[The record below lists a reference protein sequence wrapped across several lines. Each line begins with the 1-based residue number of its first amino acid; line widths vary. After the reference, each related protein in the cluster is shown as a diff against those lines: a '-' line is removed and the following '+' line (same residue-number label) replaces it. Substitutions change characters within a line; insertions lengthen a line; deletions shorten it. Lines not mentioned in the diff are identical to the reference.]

1 MLTAEEV
8 RSVTFR
14 KANLGGCRPEDVE
27 AFKEEVAETLEQYK
41 RDKIDLVKKLDILAK
56 RIEEYRK
63 DEENVR
69 GALLN
74 AQKVMDSTVKEAN
87 AKAEEII
94 KNAQLKAQDI
104 VVGANASVVKQ
115 KNDYLK
121 LQADAVVLREQ
132 LLETYNS
139 HIRMLEDLP
148 TAKEIGNTKAQLDR
162 DYPTSDAVYAPVKEE
177 APAQEEEVVDISAQ
191 TTAPA
196 AEPTKEEVEKENNF
210 SDLNISENYSMTDQ
224 PDKKTE
230 EEINN
235 N

>member
-1 MLTAEEV
+1 M
-8 RSVTFR
+8 
-14 KANLGGCRPEDVE
+14 
-27 AFKEEVAETLEQYK
+27 
-41 RDKIDLVKKLDILAK
+41 KKLDILAK

-74 AQKVMDSTVKEAN
+74 AQKMMDSTVKEAN

-94 KNAQLKAQDI
+94 KKAQLKAQDI

-148 TAKEIGNTKAQLDR
+148 TAKEIGNKKAQLDR

-177 APAQEEEVVDISAQ
+177 QPKQEAAPAQEEEVVDISSQ

-196 AEPTKEEVEKENNF
+196 AEPAKEPAKDGEEKENKF
-210 SDLNISENYSMTDQ
+210 SDLKFGENYSVTG
-224 PDKKTE
+224 KK
-230 EEINN
+230 
-235 N
+235 

>member
-27 AFKEEVAETLEQYK
+27 AFKEEVAETLEQNK
-41 RDKIDLVKKLDILAK
+41 KDKIDLVKKLDILAK

-74 AQKVMDSTVKEAN
+74 AQKVMDSAVKEAN
-87 AKAEEII
+87 EKADAII
-94 KNAQLKAQDI
+94 KKAQLKAQDI

-148 TAKEIGNTKAQLDR
+148 TAKEIGNMKAQLDK
-162 DYPTSDAVYAPVKEE
+162 DYPTSDSVYAPVKTEENKTE

-191 TTAPA
+191 TAAPS
-196 AEPTKEEVEKENNF
+196 EEATQTEEEKENKF
-210 SDLNISENYSMTDQ
+210 GDLKFGENYSVT
-224 PDKKTE
+224 DKK
-230 EEINN
+230 
-235 N
+235 

>member
-27 AFKEEVAETLEQYK
+27 AFKEEVAETLEQNK

-74 AQKVMDSTVKEAN
+74 AQKVMDTAVKEAN
-87 AKAEEII
+87 EKADAII
-94 KNAQLKAQDI
+94 KKAQLKAQDI

-148 TAKEIGNTKAQLDR
+148 TAKEIGNMKAQLDQ
-162 DYPTSDAVYAPVKEE
+162 DYPTSDSVYAPVKTEE
-177 APAQEEEVVDISAQ
+177 NKHAASAQEEEVVDISAQ
-191 TTAPA
+191 TAAPA
-196 AEPTKEEVEKENNF
+196 EEAQEKESEEKENKF
-210 SDLNISENYSMTDQ
+210 GDLKFGENYSVT
-224 PDKKTE
+224 DKK
-230 EEINN
+230 
-235 N
+235 